1 MAIAQLSTPSSGTSV
16 QERTPAAQRAP
27 RRHEH
32 VMLGLLGL
40 AAVFGAWQLCTSVGI
55 VDPTFSSSPVGLFGA
70 LVDFITS
77 GEIWKP
83 LSSTLTTVAWGIGLS
98 LVVGIPLGL
107 VIGRSRVLFGLTEPL
122 ISIMY
127 AVPYVVFLP
136 VIIFWFGID
145 QQARIVIVIWAAIF
159 PLLINVVAGSRNLD
173 ISYLHVA
180 HVYCASRFLTMRAV
194 ALPATSPYILAGVR
208 QAVGRGLV
216 GAIVAELFMGS
227 AGMGYLVQKQTSN
240 FQMDEAMAAIAVIAV
255 VAIALTRAVAY
266 FERRFTSWSTST

>member
-27 RRHEH
+27 RRYEH

-55 VDPTFSSSPVGLFGA
+55 VDSTFSSSPVGLFGA
-70 LVDFITS
+70 LVDFIAS

-180 HVYCASRFLTMRAV
+180 QVYCASRFLTMRAV

>member
-1 MAIAQLSTPSSGTSV
+1 MAVTQLSSPDRTSTEAKV
-16 QERTPAAQRAP
+16 PVAQRNP
-27 RRHEH
+27 RRYEQ
-32 VMLGLLGL
+32 MLLGLIGL
-40 AAVFGAWQLCTSVGI
+40 AAVFGGWQLCTSLGV
-55 VDPTFSSSPVGLFGA
+55 VDATFSSSPVGLFGA
-70 LVDFITS
+70 LVEFVKS
-77 GEIWKP
+77 GAIWAP
-83 LSSTLTTVAWGIGLS
+83 LSSTLSTVAWGIGLS

-127 AVPYVVFLP
+127 SVPYVVFLP
-136 VIIFWFGID
+136 IIIFWFGID

-173 ISYLHVA
+173 LSYLHVA
-180 HVYCASRFLTMRAV
+180 QVFCASRLLTLRSV

>member
-27 RRHEH
+27 RRYEH

-55 VDPTFSSSPVGLFGA
+55 VDSTFSSSPVGLFGA

-98 LVVGIPLGL
+98 LVAGIPLGL

-159 PLLINVVAGSRNLD
+159 PLLINVVAGSRR
-173 ISYLHVA
+173 STA
-180 HVYCASRFLTMRAV
+180 
-194 ALPATSPYILAGVR
+194 P
-208 QAVGRGLV
+208 RG
-216 GAIVAELFMGS
+216 S
-227 AGMGYLVQKQTSN
+227 
-240 FQMDEAMAAIAVIAV
+240 
-255 VAIALTRAVAY
+255 
-266 FERRFTSWSTST
+266 

>member
-1 MAIAQLSTPSSGTSV
+1 MALTQLSVPSSTTGVKTK
-16 QERTPAAQRAP
+16 TPASQRAP
-27 RRHEH
+27 RRYDHF
-32 VMLGLLGL
+32 LLGL
-40 AAVFGAWQLCTSVGI
+40 IGLGVTLGAWQLCAETGV
-55 VDPTFSSSPVGLFGA
+55 VDPTFSSSPSGLFGA
-70 LVDFITS
+70 LVDMVST
-77 GEIWKP
+77 GEIAEP
-83 LSSTLTTVAWGIGLS
+83 LSSTLRTVAWGLGIA
-98 LVVGIPLGL
+98 LVIGIPLGL

-127 AVPYVVFLP
+127 SVPYVVFLP

-145 QQARIVIVIWAAIF
+145 AQARVVIVVWSSIF

-173 ISYLHVA
+173 LNYLHVA
-180 HVYCASRFLTMRAV
+180 QVFCASRLLTLRSV

-240 FQMDEAMAAIAVIAV
+240 FQMDKAMAAIAVIAV
-255 VAIALTRAVAY
+255 VAIALTRTVAY
-266 FERRFTSWSTST
+266 FERRFTSWSTSS

>member
-1 MAIAQLSTPSSGTSV
+1 MAIAQLSSPRSGTSV
-16 QERTPAAQRAP
+16 QGKTPAAQRGP
-27 RRHEH
+27 RRYEH
-32 VMLGLLGL
+32 VLLGLLGL
-40 AAVFGAWQLCTSVGI
+40 GAVFGGWQLFTSLGI
-55 VDPTFSSSPVGLFGA
+55 VDPTFASSPIGLFGA
-70 LVDFITS
+70 LVDYIRS
-77 GEIWKP
+77 GAIWAP
-83 LSSTLTTVAWGIGLS
+83 LSSTLSTVAWGIGIS

-107 VIGRSRVLFGLTEPL
+107 IIGRSRILHGLTEPL

-127 AVPYVVFLP
+127 SVPYVVFLP
-136 VIIFWFGID
+136 IIIFWFGID
-145 QQARIVIVIWAAIF
+145 QQARIVIVIWSSIF

-173 ISYLHVA
+173 LSYLHVA
-180 HVYCASRFLTMRAV
+180 QVYCASRFLTLRAV

-255 VAIALTRAVAY
+255 VAITLTRAVAY